1 MISQNIAGDKTVIIG
16 RKSECEDLTDVL
28 NRLESQLVA
37 VYGRRRV
44 GKTFLI
50 REFFGN
56 RFTFYHTGMH
66 GCSMKE
72 QLLAFRDSLVQ
83 YGQQPVEAI
92 DNWREAFLCL
102 RQLIESSKET
112 GKKVIFLDELPWM
125 DTFRSNFLPSL
136 EYFWNSWA
144 SSRKDII
151 MIVCGSATS
160 WVINK
165 VLKNHG
171 GLYNRVTERLPLK
184 PFTLRECE
192 QYSETAGLSLSRREI
207 CSYYM
212 VFGGVPFYWSL
223 LKKGLSVPQNI
234 DRLFFQD
241 GGKLRNEYDELFSS
255 LFADADGYREI
266 ANALSKAAHGISR
279 TELKELS
286 GIPEGGKLSER
297 LATLEEC
304 GFIRKYLSIGK
315 SRKDALYQLLDN
327 LVLFYFKFLKDK
339 RINDEH
345 FWSNNYLSPKHNS
358 WAGLAFEHL
367 CLQHIQQIKQALQIG
382 GIFSNTYSWIHR
394 PNAVHP
400 EGAQIDLLIDRA
412 DNVINLC
419 EIKYSKG
426 PFAPDKAFI
435 DELNRKRQIFSE
447 VTKTRKSIHLTLITT
462 DGIADNGYAREI
474 QSFVTLDD
482 LF

>member
-1 MISQNIAGDKTVIIG
+1 MIIG
-16 RKSECEDLTDVL
+16 RKSECEDLERAL
-28 NRLESQLVA
+28 KHPESQLIA

-50 REFFGN
+50 REFFDN

-66 GCSMKE
+66 GCGMKE
-72 QLLAFRDSLVQ
+72 QLLAFRDSLIQ
-83 YGQQPVEAI
+83 YGALKQEAI
-92 DNWREAFLCL
+92 GTWREAFLCL
-102 RQLIESSKET
+102 RRLLEANKSR

-125 DTFRSNFLPSL
+125 DTPRSNFLPAL

-144 SSRKDII
+144 SSRKDIV
-151 MIVCGSATS
+151 MIVCGSSSS

-192 QYSETAGLSLSRREI
+192 QYAMSSGLSLTRREV

-212 VFGGVPFYWSL
+212 VFGGIPFYWSL
-223 LKKGLSVPQNI
+223 LRKGLGVPQNI
-234 DRLFFQD
+234 DSLFFQE
-241 GGKLRNEYDELFSS
+241 GSKLGNEYDELFSS
-255 LFADADGYREI
+255 LFANADGYREI
-266 ANALSKAAHGISR
+266 VNAMSRVNRGISR
-279 TELKELS
+279 SEIIDLS
-286 GIPEGGKLSER
+286 GIDEGGKLSER
-297 LATLEEC
+297 LETLEEC

-315 SRKDALYQLLDN
+315 GRKDGLYQLLDN
-327 LVLFYFKFLKDK
+327 LVLFHFKFLKDK
-339 RINDEH
+339 KLNDEH

-358 WAGLAFEHL
+358 WAGLAFEHI
-367 CLQHIQQIKQALQIG
+367 CLQHIQQIKDALQIG
-382 GIFSNTYSWIHR
+382 GVFSNTYSWFHR
-394 PNAVHP
+394 PDAVYS

-412 DNVINLC
+412 DNIINLC

-426 PFAPDKAFI
+426 KFALSKDFI

-447 VTKTRKSIHLTLITT
+447 VTKTKKAIHLTLITAE
-462 DGIADNGYAREI
+462 GIADNAYAREI
-474 QSFVTLDD
+474 QSHITIDD